1 PISDLIGTVTVMLVV
16 GVGVLVSGIASV
28 FLRDPNLGVAGASA
42 DPHFED
48 PLAAALGADRPKWR
62 EDPNAPQSKLPPPV
76 DPVALSAPEPT
87 EHQDETVEIDLTP
100 SDTDEPSDRTGPS
113 HPADRA

>member
-1 PISDLIGTVTVMLVV
+1 MLVV
-16 GVGVLVSGIASV
+16 GVAVLALGIASV

-62 EDPNAPQSKLPPPV
+62 QDPDAPQSRLPAPIEPAVIPPIV
-76 DPVALSAPEPT
+76 DPADAP
-87 EHQDETVEIDLTP
+87 
-100 SDTDEPSDRTGPS
+100 DR
-113 HPADRA
+113 DRD

>member
-1 PISDLIGTVTVMLVV
+1 MLVV
-16 GVGVLVSGIASV
+16 GISVLVSGIASV

-62 EDPNAPQSKLPPPV
+62 EDPDAPQSKLPPV
-76 DPVALSAPEPT
+76 DPVALSAPEPA
-87 EHQDETVEIDLTP
+87 EHQDETVEIKVGPAGPPHPDVPADPAEPADRIGP
-100 SDTDEPSDRTGPS
+100 SD
-113 HPADRA
+113 PADRA